1 MCQRSTIPQY
11 SGTFARNEDHLS
23 QPRYREQARSYGTV
37 ALPVERWYNLR
48 ARKDGRSSLERLVEY
63 DVIVVG
69 AGHAGCEA
77 ALAAAR
83 MGAQTLLLTMNLDLI
98 AQMPCNPSIG
108 GPGKGH
114 LVREIDALGGE
125 MARTI
130 DATHIQIR
138 LLNQSKGP
146 AVHALRAQA
155 DKWRYSQT
163 MKHTLETAPNLHLKQ
178 ARVEELLVQGDRV
191 QGIVTHTGRH
201 YQGRTVILTTGTFLA
216 GRILSGERNWPAGRA
231 GELPADGLS
240 AALHAL
246 GFPLVRLQTNTPPRV
261 DARTVDFALTTP
273 QPGSDIP
280 LHFSTANPQQPI
292 PAFLQTLPNPVYP
305 VERMPEWRP
314 QLPCY
319 SVYTTDATLQVV
331 RDNLHRSPIAPGLI
345 DAAGPR
351 YCPSFEEK
359 VVRFPY
365 KERHQLFLEPEGWH
379 TGEVYVQ
386 GFFTAL
392 PEEVQSAMLH
402 SIPALRRAE
411 IMRPGYAIEYD
422 SVPCQEVSAVLE
434 TKRIEG
440 LFHAGQ
446 INGTSGY
453 EEAAAQGLIA
463 GLNAALQ
470 VLGRPAVILR
480 RDQAYIGVLIDD
492 LVTKEIVEPYRMMT
506 GRAEYR
512 LLLRQD
518 NADLRLAEIGYRVGL
533 LPRERYQ
540 QVEAQ
545 RHAVRAELERLR
557 NTWLR
562 PGDVEISAHLAA
574 QGWPP
579 LRDGVNALQF
589 LRRPE
594 VSYALLSAVIPP
606 PEPLSPD
613 VAEQVQIEAKYAGYI
628 EKQQVDVARFR
639 RLEDRRIPPDLDY
652 EVLVGLR
659 NEAREKLAY
668 VRPATVGQ
676 ATRLAGVNPAD
687 ISVLLVH
694 LKRLETASAP
704 ARNGEL
710 ARERAGDDG
719 VV

>member
-1 MCQRSTIPQY
+1 
-11 SGTFARNEDHLS
+11 
-23 QPRYREQARSYGTV
+23 
-37 ALPVERWYNLR
+37 
-48 ARKDGRSSLERLVEY
+48 VEY

-83 MGAQTLLLTMNLDLI
+83 LGAQTLLLTMNLDLI

-125 MARTI
+125 MARAI
-130 DATHIQIR
+130 DRTHIQIR

-146 AVHALRAQA
+146 AVQALRAQA
-155 DKWRYSQT
+155 DKRRYSLH
-163 MKHTLETAPNLHLKQ
+163 MKRTLENTPNLHLKQ
-178 ARVEELLVQGDRV
+178 ARVEGLLARGDRV
-191 QGIVTHTGRH
+191 QGVVTHTERQ
-201 YQGRTVILTTGTFLA
+201 YRGRTVILTTGTFLA
-216 GRILSGERNWPAGRA
+216 GRVLSGEQSWPGGRA
-231 GELPADGLS
+231 GEFPAAGLS
-240 AALHAL
+240 ASLREL

-261 DARTVDFALTTP
+261 DARTLDFSLTTP
-273 QPGSDIP
+273 QPGSKVP
-280 LHFSTANPQQPI
+280 LYFSLAGPQLPV
-292 PAFLQTLPNPVYP
+292 PMFLHAPPHPVYP
-305 VERMPEWRP
+305 WDQMPAWRP

-319 SVYTTDATLQVV
+319 SVYTTPQTLRVV
-331 RDNLHRSPIAPGLI
+331 RENLHRSPIAPGTL

-359 VVRFPY
+359 VVRFSH
-365 KERHQLFLEPEGWH
+365 KERHQLFLEPEGWQ

-386 GFFTAL
+386 GFFTGL
-392 PEEVQSAMLH
+392 PEEVQLAMLR
-402 SIPALRRAE
+402 SIPALRQAE

-422 SVPCQEVSAVLE
+422 SVPCQEVSAGLE
-434 TKRIEG
+434 TKRLEG

-463 GLNAALQ
+463 GSNAALKVQ
-470 VLGRPAVILR
+470 GRPAVILR

-492 LVTKEIVEPYRMMT
+492 LVTKVIDEPYRIMT
-506 GRAEYR
+506 SRAEYR

-518 NADLRLAEIGYRVGL
+518 NAELRLAEIGYQVGL
-533 LPRERYQ
+533 LPRERFEA
-540 QVEAQ
+540 VESKRQ
-545 RHAVRAELERLR
+545 AVKAELERLEKI
-557 NTWLR
+557 WLR
-562 PGDVEISAHLAA
+562 PGDDGLHARLSERGLA
-574 QGWPP
+574 P

-594 VSYALLSAVIPP
+594 VDYAMVSAVAPP
-606 PEPLSPD
+606 PEPLSQD
-613 VAEQVQIEAKYAGYI
+613 VSLQVQIEAKYAGYI
-628 EKQQVDVARFR
+628 EKQRVEVARFR
-639 RLEDRRIPPDLDY
+639 RLEDRRIPPHLDY
-652 EVLVGLR
+652 TALVGLR
-659 NEAREKLAY
+659 TEAQEKLAY

-694 LKRLETASAP
+694 LKRLEAVGSQ
-704 ARNGEL
+704 E
-710 ARERAGDDG
+710 AGA
-719 VV
+719 